1 MAWNNT
7 GCRINQS
14 QSVSTVLIAQK
25 QLSYEVGIKE
35 PYGIKEVTV
44 SVYGKSTQTTTTIR
58 GLSYDGAL
66 AMVNADG
73 ATHFEMATYT
83 KVVYQGSPRT
93 VTTAIDYE
101 KRSKNTSMRRV
112 DNSGQ
117 YEVEI
122 VETST
127 GII

>member
-1 MAWNNT
+1 MAWNST

-25 QLSYEVGIKE
+25 QLSYEFGIKE
-35 PYGIKEVTV
+35 PYEIKEATV
-44 SVYGKSTQTTTTIR
+44 GVYGKSIQTTTTIR
-58 GLSYDGAL
+58 GLSHEGAL
-66 AMVNADG
+66 AKVNATD
-73 ATHFEMATYT
+73 AIHFEMATYN

-101 KRSKNTSMRRV
+101 KRSKTTSMRRV

-127 GII
+127 EII